1 MQVSQMFKDFRMFY
15 QLSFFTKKRFNSIG
29 SRLLVWVLAI
39 SSVFV
44 IFQTLVQLNND
55 YKVGLNEI
63 DGRFEQLNLSYSG
76 SLSRSIWEVNT
87 SQIVSTIEGMI
98 ELPDVIK
105 VSVREDSDD
114 ANHPDGV
121 LLAEVG
127 EIGSSD
133 FLQKSMPIMISNR
146 GEEIKIGSLVIS
158 ISLESL
164 YQDLYGTV
172 IFILIFQMFKTF
184 MMSAFILGIFH
195 FLVTRHLISM
205 AEFANDISEHNLDD
219 YLELNRKV
227 VGDEDEIAAM
237 LKAIN
242 STKQNLRK
250 LVKTSEDSYKM
261 KVEIEQREERERT
274 FNRFKQEIEAKNEQ
288 LAESNLELEE
298 AFSELKSTQDK
309 LINSEKMAALGG
321 MVQGVAHELNT
332 PIGLSITAASHVKN
346 DTERLT
352 GLLSENKMKKSDLD
366 DYLDSTTNLSKSI
379 GVSLDKAANL
389 IRSFKLVSVE
399 QHEEHEQVF
408 NVHSNLADILYS
420 VNTSIK
426 DKNITFVNDIPA
438 DIRIRSFPGVFYQM
452 YTNFINNSMLHGFEE
467 RDDGVI
473 EIKATYQ
480 DEMLE
485 LVYSDNGKGM
495 NEETVKKV
503 FDPFFTTKRANG
515 GTGLGMNII
524 YNLVHDKLL
533 GTINVTSEE
542 GLGTKYHLRIPSLK
556 DDTSPSIIALMVIE

>member
-1 MQVSQMFKDFRMFY
+1 MQVSQIFKDFKMFY

-29 SRLLVWVLAI
+29 SRLLVLVLAV
-39 SSVFV
+39 SSFFV
-44 IFQTLVQLNND
+44 VFQTLVQLNNE
-55 YKVGLNEI
+55 YEVGINEI

-87 SQIVSTIEGMI
+87 QQIVSTIEGMR
-98 ELPDVIK
+98 ELPDVLK
-105 VSVREDSDD
+105 VSVREDSED
-114 ANHPDGV
+114 AEHPDGA

-127 EIGSSD
+127 EIGTSD
-133 FLQKSMPIMISNR
+133 YLQKSMPIMINNR
-146 GEEIKIGSLVIS
+146 EEEIKIGTLIVS

-164 YQDLYGTV
+164 YEDLYGTV

-195 FLVTRHLISM
+195 FLVTRHLITM

-227 VGDEDEIAAM
+227 VGEEDEIAAM

-242 STKQNLRK
+242 STKRNLRK

-261 KVEIEQREERERT
+261 QIEIEQQEEREKT
-274 FNRFKQEIEAKNEQ
+274 FNRFKQEIEAKNEK
-288 LAESNLELEE
+288 LALSNLELEE

-332 PIGLSITAASHVKN
+332 PIGLSITAASHVKS

-352 GLLSENKMKKSDLD
+352 ELLSDNKMKKSDLD
-366 DYLDSTTNLSKSI
+366 DYLDSTANLSKSI
-379 GVSLDKAANL
+379 GISLDKAAKL

-399 QHEEHEQVF
+399 QHEEHEQTF

-420 VNTSIK
+420 VNPSLK
-426 DKNITFVNDIPA
+426 DKKITFINSIPEDIS
-438 DIRIRSFPGVFYQM
+438 IRSFPGVFYQM
-452 YTNFINNSMLHGFEE
+452 YTNFINNSILHGFEG
-467 RDDGVI
+467 RDNGVI
-473 EIKATYQ
+473 EVKANYQ
-480 DEMLE
+480 DNMLDI
-485 LVYSDNGKGM
+485 VYSDNGKGM
-495 NEETVKKV
+495 NEEVLKKV

-515 GTGLGMNII
+515 GPGLGMNII

-533 GTINVTSEE
+533 GTIKVSSEE
-542 GLGTKYHLRIPSLK
+542 GAGAQYHLQIPNINSH
-556 DDTSPSIIALMVIE
+556 SEN

>member
-1 MQVSQMFKDFRMFY
+1 MQMSQILKDFRMFY

-29 SRLLVWVLAI
+29 SRLLVWVLAV

-44 IFQTLVQLNND
+44 IFQTFVQLNND

-63 DGRFEQLNLSYSG
+63 DGRFEQLNLSYSS

-98 ELPDVIK
+98 KLPDVIK
-105 VSVREDSDD
+105 VSVMEDAEGGGELDRI
-114 ANHPDGV
+114 
-121 LLAEVG
+121 LLAETG
-127 EIGSSD
+127 EIAGVD
-133 FLQKSMPIMISNR
+133 YLQKSMPIMIDNR
-146 GEEIKIGSLVIS
+146 GKETKIGTLVIF

-172 IFILIFQMFKTF
+172 VFILIFQMFKTF
-184 MMSAFILGIFH
+184 LMSAFILAIFH
-195 FLVTRHLISM
+195 FLVTRHLIVM

-219 YLELNRKV
+219 YLELNRKQ
-227 VGDEDEIAAM
+227 VGEEDEISAM

-242 STKQNLRK
+242 STKKNLRK
-250 LVKTSEDSYKM
+250 LVQTSEDSYKM
-261 KVEIEQREERERT
+261 KLEIEQREEREKT
-274 FNRFKQEIEAKNEQ
+274 FGRFKQEIEAKNNK

-332 PIGLSITAASHVKN
+332 PIGLSITGASHIKN

-352 GLLSENKMKKSDLD
+352 QLLSVNKMKKSDLD
-366 DYLDSTTNLSKSI
+366 DYLDSTINLSKSI
-379 GVSLDKAANL
+379 TVSLDKAANL

-399 QHEEHEQVF
+399 QHEEHEQSF

-420 VNTSIK
+420 VNPSIK
-426 DKNITFVNDIPA
+426 DKKITFVNNIPQDIS
-438 DIRIRSFPGVFYQM
+438 IRSFPGVFYQI
-452 YTNFINNSMLHGFEE
+452 YTNFINNSVLHGFEG
-467 RDDGVI
+467 RDNGVI
-473 EIKATYQ
+473 EVTATYQ
-480 DEMLE
+480 DEMLDI
-485 LVYSDNGKGM
+485 VYCDNGKGM
-495 NEETVKKV
+495 NEEVVKKV
-503 FDPFFTTKRANG
+503 FEPFFTTKRARG

-533 GTINVTSEE
+533 GTISVTSKE
-542 GLGTKYHLRIPSLK
+542 GLGAQYHLRIPNLK
-556 DDTSPSIIALMVIE
+556 ASSAR